1 MYEGKKELNMLEE
14 MKEVQC
20 GRSII
25 IEETHASKR

>member
-14 MKEVQC
+14 MKEVQG

-25 IEETHASKR
+25 IKENHAR

>member
-14 MKEVQC
+14 MKEVQG

-25 IEETHASKR
+25 IEENHAR

>member
-14 MKEVQC
+14 MKEFQG

-25 IEETHASKR
+25 IRENHER

>member
-14 MKEVQC
+14 KEVQG

-25 IEETHASKR
+25 IRENHAR